1 MAQLVPLRAPDV
13 RAPPHGPVAGADDL
27 RSALMD
33 VTDDLSPQARA
44 LVPGVAVGDVTRL
57 PDDLDTA
64 MRTVG
69 LTHVT
74 AVSGGTSRS
83 SWRP

>member
-1 MAQLVPLRAPDV
+1 M
-13 RAPPHGPVAGADDL
+13 
-27 RSALMD
+27 
-33 VTDDLSPQARA
+33 TDDLSPQARA